1 MSVDLPESGAV
12 ELLYWLLRLRRR
24 VGVTGASMIPLLQPG
39 DEVLFDPRA
48 YRKQIPQVGDIVVA
62 QRPDR
67 PGVTM
72 IKRISAVLEDGRLT
86 LLGDNRAASTDS
98 RSFGPVTHANLM
110 GKVTSKFG

>member
-1 MSVDLPESGAV
+1 MSVDLPESGVV

-24 VGVTGASMIPLLQPG
+24 VGVTGASMIPILQPG

-48 YRKQIPQVGDIVVA
+48 YHNQTPQVGDIVVA

-72 IKRISAVLEDGRLT
+72 IKRISALLEDGRLI

-98 RSFGPVTHANLM
+98 RTFGPVAHANLL